1 MATKA
6 EELRKL
12 AQTIKNETQV
22 GGNTAE
28 RVGSAFE
35 GVADAL
41 DGTEAINEI
50 EQAVA
55 KVQQMVDNLPVV
67 QQTGNSTTSVM
78 SQKAVT
84 DITVCYDAGE
94 VADLAAAIKAVPPE
108 MQKGGLTLFFTP
120 TGSSEKLSYFL
131 ASKSWTTEEKNWES
145 TNQRITF
152 IEDQVF
158 ETVSMKEDAF
168 DDDFYWNINTGK
180 RRSNE
185 YFAATAKIS
194 LFNVKK
200 ISTTLM
206 GSGTSVVA
214 NVCFFKEDGALL
226 DATNLPNGTW
236 TKEVEIP
243 SDASY
248 VAFTTNKAGKGSSSI
263 TLIKTKPASIADG
276 AVTAGKI
283 ADGAVTAGKIAD
295 GAVTADKVVTEK
307 IDYEA
312 QGRELFTVGGF
323 IYKDGNLRTNAD
335 YSYTEFLSIPVIKQI
350 GLRACQVG
358 NSYMAFVAFYD
369 KDKKFLSAL
378 SNVGSTQSGDY
389 DISVDEIP
397 LDTKYV
403 RVSSNKTSYNN
414 DTCRVIYSNATYL
427 KGTLSEQQNRL
438 SECETNIK
446 NIDSKL
452 EQIGGKFSSFRAS
465 DNLAKGD
472 ILTLQPIHIEKNI
485 LLVAKITGSVNDI
498 EVGVGYSESPTFAN
512 RDYGGRWLKVTAT
525 SVSMYASY
533 NQTSFTPM
541 WTEAHGIVLTEKT
554 TIEISQGV
562 TDMVS
567 KIRIYDD
574 MGNVYEKDSNEWGYG
589 LPFIINNGES
599 SIHADLSFFPMDINK
614 SIWVFGDSYMSF
626 TNPARWPYYMR
637 QKGFTNW
644 LSNNQAGLSPSS
656 GVSDLKSLL
665 SLGYYP
671 KYIMWMLG
679 MNGDTVET
687 KVDGEYVINSY
698 QKSNLDKMIAIC
710 KEYNIEPVIAT
721 IPTTPAEDSI
731 TPDSGLSNAAGRQ
744 KTGYCKYVKSLGYRY
759 IDQAEAVGT
768 DENGNWNAGLL
779 SSDFVHPTEKG
790 AKVLLSR
797 ILLDFPE
804 ISITE

>member
-131 ASKSWTTEEKNWES
+131 AGKSWTTEEKNWES
-145 TNQRITF
+145 TDQKISF
-152 IEDQVF
+152 IEDIVL

-168 DDDFYWNINTGK
+168 ADGFYWSKTEGK
-180 RRSNE
+180 RFQNE
-185 YFAATAKIS
+185 YYAATDKIS
-194 LFNVKK
+194 LLNAKK
-200 ISTTLM
+200 ITTSLQNF
-206 GSGTSVVA
+206 STSVIA
-214 NVCFFKEDGALL
+214 NVCFFKEDGGLL
-226 DATNLPNGTW
+226 LAINIVNETW
-236 TKEVEIP
+236 ENKAIEIP
-243 SDASY
+243 SNAAY
-248 VAFTTNKAGKGSSSI
+248 VGFTTLVSYKSKSSVTI
-263 TLIKTKPASIADG
+263 IKTKPANLADG
-276 AVTAGKI
+276 AVTSSKI
-283 ADGAVTAGKIAD
+283 ADGAVTAS
-295 GAVTADKVVTEK
+295 KVAYEV

-312 QGRELFTVGGF
+312 QGRDLFIVGEYINKQGDVKSNAS
-323 IYKDGNLRTNAD
+323 YARTD
-335 YSYTEFLSIPVIKQI
+335 YLSIPTIKQI
-350 GLRACQVG
+350 GLRSCQTG
-358 NSYMAFVAFYD
+358 NSYMAAIAFYD
-369 KDKKFLSAL
+369 KNKQFLSEIH
-378 SNVGSTQSGDY
+378 SVTSTQWGDY
-389 DISVDEIP
+389 DVPAEDIP
-397 LDTKYV
+397 PATKYI
-403 RVSSNKTSYNN
+403 RVSSSKDSY
-414 DTCRVIYSNATYL
+414 DKDLCRVVYSNTLYL
-427 KGTLSEQQNRL
+427 DSVVEANKNGVAECYGKLNTVDLKIERL
-438 SECETNIK
+438 N
-446 NIDSKL
+446 
-452 EQIGGKFSSFRAS
+452 GKFSSFRAS
-465 DNLAKGD
+465 DNLAKGG
-472 ILTLQPIHIEKNI
+472 ILTLQPIHIAKNI
-485 LLVAKITGSVNDI
+485 LLVAKITGSINEI
-498 EVGVGYSESPTFAN
+498 EVGVGYSKSPTFAN
-512 RDYGGRWLKVTAT
+512 RGYNGRWIKVTAT
-525 SVSMYASY
+525 SVSMYESH

-541 WTEAHGIVLTEKT
+541 WTEAHGIALTEKT

-574 MGNVYEKDSNEWGYG
+574 MGNVYEKDSNEWGVG

-599 SIHADLSFFPMDINK
+599 SVRADLSFFPMDVNK

-626 TNPARWPYYMR
+626 TYASRWPYYMR
-637 QKGFTNW
+637 KKGFTNW

-656 GVSDLKSLL
+656 GVSDLMSLL
-665 SLGYYP
+665 SLGYVP

-779 SSDFVHPTEKG
+779 YSDFVHPTEKG